1 MENGGIIKEA
11 RKATGLLQSEFA
23 EYLEIPI
30 RTLQQ
35 WEQGRRNMPD
45 YVLRLILFKLE
56 VDGLAKGFLKRLN
69 QNQE

>member
-1 MENGGIIKEA
+1 MENGRIIKEA

-56 VDGLAKGFLKRLN
+56 VDGLTKGFLKDLN
-69 QNQE
+69 RN

>member
-1 MENGGIIKEA
+1 MENGRIIKEA

-56 VDGLAKGFLKRLN
+56 VDGLTKGFLKDLN
-69 QNQE
+69 GN

>member
-1 MENGGIIKEA
+1 MENGRIIKEA

-56 VDGLAKGFLKRLN
+56 VDGLTKGFLKNLDEN
-69 QNQE
+69 